1 VRARD
6 AREVARIAWDGV
18 GSCGTPPKDGCRTFA
33 ISAIAL
39 TVGVWIVLPAL
50 VAITLAT
57 QGTDGAAGYRVRE
70 NRCTAARSS
79 VLFSSATAASP
90 EASASA
96 TQCVT

>member
-18 GSCGTPPKDGCRTFA
+18 GSCGTPPKDGCRTLA

-39 TVGVWIVLPAL
+39 
-50 VAITLAT
+50 AT
-57 QGTDGAAGYRVRE
+57 QATDGAAGYRVRE